1 MLGYFCEWL
10 CGVRSKAP
18 RPTPSSIQTAMS
30 ARYAPIPNPRTD
42 LDADNELDAAFD
54 DSDDDDDQ
62 VSDEYRPLNPTSSRP
77 SGDHTH
83 SLAYDFNTPVT
94 DWDQPPPGSPPPP
107 TSNALPNS
115 IGNSNGIIPT
125 FTPITPRAHT
135 SWWRRFLP
143 SQFAQSSSSGRP
155 RVVGGGTGNDGVF
168 TNVTAKPSA
177 SGARVQDGRSHHYPI
192 GASLTSPLL
201 IAGDSI
207 YIVPEESSS
216 TAPPSYA
223 AAQADAAPPYH
234 TSLVLLPPS
243 ALFDANPFSGP
254 PTQGSVIVDSLPTGT
269 LFAFLWNTLVS
280 TTFQFVGFVLTWV
293 MHTTHAA
300 KFGSR
305 AGLGI
310 TLIQWGFALRARL
323 DDAMN
328 AGTGTWEDGTTLT
341 FASTKDAE
349 DYYNNI
355 ASLSNATVPATMT
368 QNISAQGESRWSNSF
383 MTGPIAT
390 EWLSFLLMTVGWF
403 LLLTS
408 TLGFWRVKRW
418 ERSIL
423 ASHTSSSS
431 SSSRRHARTQ
441 SEIADEEESRRQSFF
456 ERLGLFR
463 NRHQPPELDGGVG
476 AGSDSAL
483 ASAEQSRGSGHH
495 PSGAPWYSDPQRARS
510 VREAF
515 EREQRLCE
523 DLRAA
528 GLL

>member
-1 MLGYFCEWL
+1 M
-10 CGVRSKAP
+10 
-18 RPTPSSIQTAMS
+18 
-30 ARYAPIPNPRTD
+30 
-42 LDADNELDAAFD
+42 
-54 DSDDDDDQ
+54 
-62 VSDEYRPLNPTSSRP
+62 
-77 SGDHTH
+77 
-83 SLAYDFNTPVT
+83 
-94 DWDQPPPGSPPPP
+94 
-107 TSNALPNS
+107 
-115 IGNSNGIIPT
+115 
-125 FTPITPRAHT
+125 
-135 SWWRRFLP
+135 
-143 SQFAQSSSSGRP
+143 
-155 RVVGGGTGNDGVF
+155 GGGEGNDGVF
-168 TNVTAKPSA
+168 SNVSAKPTT
-177 SGARVQDGRSHHYPI
+177 SGTRVQD
-192 GASLTSPLL
+192 
-201 IAGDSI
+201 GDSI

-243 ALFDANPFSGP
+243 GLYDNALSGS

-328 AGTGTWEDGTTLT
+328 AGAGTWEDGTPLT
-341 FASTKDAE
+341 FGSTEEAE

-355 ASLSNATVPATMT
+355 AAPATTT
-368 QNISAQGESRWSNSF
+368 QPIPTQDESQWNNSLL
-383 MTGPIAT
+383 TGPIAT
-390 EWLSFLLMTVGWF
+390 EWLSFFLMTIGWF

-408 TLGFWRVKRW
+408 SLGFWRVKRW

-423 ASHTSSSS
+423 ASHAS
-431 SSSRRHARTQ
+431 SSSRSHARTQ
-441 SEIADEEESRRQSFF
+441 SEIADEEEITPTSFF
-456 ERLGLFR
+456 ERIGLFR
-463 NRHQPPELDGGVG
+463 SPNRPQPSELDGGT
-476 AGSDSAL
+476 
-483 ASAEQSRGSGHH
+483 ASEPAPVSTEDGRGSGQHQ
-495 PSGAPWYSDPQRARS
+495 SRTPWYSDPERARRA
-510 VREAF
+510 REAF
-515 EREQRLCE
+515 GREQRLCE